1 MYGFYLFGCGGSV
14 LVAHGLSCPAAR
26 RILVPQAGIES
37 AHPALAT
44 WGVLTTGPPVKS
56 LNYFLN

>member
-26 RILVPQAGIES
+26 RILVPQAGIEHVSS
-37 AHPALAT
+37 ALQ
-44 WGVLTTGPPVKS
+44 GRFLTTGPPGKT
-56 LNYFLN
+56 LKNF